1 MIELQI
7 TEDIWGKEKDMSN
20 NNVVLKEGEN
30 KDNASKQQNTEEK
43 NTEAQNTQ
51 EKKQKEIMVYETQK
65 KLNKKKKK
73 KKKKKKEIKY
83 LTKDQSRAQVK
94 EIVEQLTTFGL
105 NLKYEPIQKL
115 YKLFKEYI
123 NEGNRIVVNIPF
135 PELNRRIKGLLSI
148 TEREEGWIN
157 LKHEKF

>member
-51 EKKQKEIMVYETQK
+51 EKKQKEIMVYEKPK
-65 KLNKKKKK
+65 KVNNKKKK

-83 LTKDQSRAQVK
+83 LTKDQRRAQVK

>member
-1 MIELQI
+1 MIELEI

-20 NNVVLKEGEN
+20 SNVVLKEGEN
-30 KDNASKQQNTEEK
+30 KDNASKQQNTE
-43 NTEAQNTQ
+43 AQKTG
-51 EKKQKEIMVYETQK
+51 EKKQKEIMVYEKPK
-65 KLNKKKKK
+65 KVNNKKKKK
-73 KKKKKKEIKY
+73 KKKKKKIKY
-83 LTKDQSRAQVK
+83 LTKDQRKAQVK